1 MSVDS
6 NIEILAIL
14 LENLQERVGKAASK
28 IWFEDL
34 QLISLEKSRAILQ
47 TSVKYKRDMLNSR
60 YLTVVSEVLSDLFGE
75 KVEPVFILEEER
87 FRYVTDEAELV
98 EDPEVDSYD
107 FSQAEYNFDNF
118 IVGKSN
124 QFAANAAKS
133 IAESPGKRYNP
144 LLIYGGSGLGKTH
157 LLYAVKNEILRR
169 HPSWIIRDFTSE
181 NFINDLALAI
191 RYHTQEEFREKYR
204 KVDVLLM
211 DDIQFLGRTDF
222 AQDEFFF
229 TFNELYQQ
237 GKQIFLT
244 SDRPPKEIA
253 LLVDRIKTRLEGG
266 NLVALNPPEYETR
279 MAIVTAKAQF
289 IGLQLPNDVISYI
302 AQTITYSIRQ
312 LEGSVKKLMAYRDL
326 FGNIT
331 LENAYRA
338 IDDLI
343 QTDPGI
349 SPTPNYI
356 IQKVSEF
363 YSIEEKAILGNSQQ
377 ADVSLARHVSM
388 YLIRNLTD
396 MSLQRIGRELF
407 KKDHTTVLSAL
418 RKIDKRKEE
427 DEIFVADLDHI
438 ITNIRG

>member
-1 MSVDS
+1 
-6 NIEILAIL
+6 
-14 LENLQERVGKAASK
+14 
-28 IWFEDL
+28 
-34 QLISLEKSRAILQ
+34 
-47 TSVKYKRDMLNSR
+47 
-60 YLTVVSEVLSDLFGE
+60 
-75 KVEPVFILEEER
+75 
-87 FRYVTDEAELV
+87 
-98 EDPEVDSYD
+98 
-107 FSQAEYNFDNF
+107 
-118 IVGKSN
+118 
-124 QFAANAAKS
+124 
-133 IAESPGKRYNP
+133 
-144 LLIYGGSGLGKTH
+144 LGKTH

-169 HPSWIIRDFTSE
+169 HPSWTIRDFTSE
-181 NFINDLALAI
+181 NFINDLALSI

-289 IGLQLPNDVISYI
+289 IGLQLSNEVIRYI

-326 FGNIT
+326 FGNVT
-331 LENAYRA
+331 MDNAIRA

-363 YSIEEKAILGNSQQ
+363 YNIDEKAILGSSQQ
-377 ADVSLARHVSM
+377 ADVSLARHVAM

-418 RKIDKRKEE
+418 RKIDKRKDE
-427 DEIFVADLDHI
+427 DEAFVADIDHI